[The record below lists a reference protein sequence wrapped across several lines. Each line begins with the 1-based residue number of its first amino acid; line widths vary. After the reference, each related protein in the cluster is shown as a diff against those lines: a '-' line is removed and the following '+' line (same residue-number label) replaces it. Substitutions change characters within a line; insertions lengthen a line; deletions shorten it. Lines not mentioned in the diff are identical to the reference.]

1 MHPGATTATTRAPV
15 DAGAT
20 VAASAISGAIIVLLF
35 GGGPLLQAAGIVI
48 GLVVPTVAALSILRR
63 RPRFST
69 NADRVTL
76 LRAVLTGACATVVL
90 LSFADILALR
100 SWLLFT
106 LALPAVVLD
115 AVDGWVARRSGTAT
129 PAGGRLDMETDA
141 ILLLILSIPLAWSV
155 GPWVL
160 AIGGMRY
167 VFVAASWV
175 RPALRQHLA
184 FSQFRRVVAGIQG
197 GVLVAAVMPLMP
209 IPVAAGATALA
220 LFLLVISFGRDIIT
234 LERVG
239 PGLPWPRG
247 HRVRRGQP

>member
-1 MHPGATTATTRAPV
+1 MDAAATIV
-15 DAGAT
+15 G
-20 VAASAISGAIIVLLF
+20 SAISGVLIVLLL

-48 GLVVPTVAALSILRR
+48 GLVVPTVAALSIMRR

-100 SWLLFT
+100 SWLLFA

-115 AVDGWVARRSGTAT
+115 AVDGWVARRSGTAS

-141 ILLLILSIPLAWSV
+141 ILLMILSIPLAWSV

-167 VFVAASWV
+167 MFVAASWV
-175 RPALRQHLA
+175 RPALGQPLA

-197 GVLVAAVMPLMP
+197 GVLVAAVMPLLP
-209 IPVAAGATALA
+209 IPVAALATAVA
-220 LFLLVISFGRDIIT
+220 LFLLVISFGRDVIT
-234 LERVG
+234 LVG
-239 PGLPWPRG
+239 VGAGLRR
-247 HRVRRGQP
+247 HRAHQVRRGQP